1 MSIAVI
7 DADGHITESAE
18 QLRRYMDRKIWNR
31 TVVGDIPAPLYPAE
45 TWNRS
50 LGGRLGSLAPDAESW
65 LRVMDKHGV
74 ETAILFP
81 TAGLGL
87 SRIVEPELAIAVCH
101 AYNSFLAEEVCRVS
115 PDRLKGV
122 AMLPVHD
129 VPMAVQE
136 LRRAV
141 TELGMVTAMIPA
153 LGMRRPLGHPEFYP
167 LYEEAQRLDCL
178 LSVHGVPHD
187 RRYFVDL
194 LDYFIDVHTVGF
206 PVSLIIQL
214 ANMIYRGVPEL
225 FPRLRLAF
233 LEAGCTW
240 VPYMMDRMDEEYEKR
255 GDVEAP
261 LLKQKPS
268 EYIRSG
274 RFYFTCETGETL
286 LPQVLEMVGEDAIMY
301 ASDWPHWDTDF
312 PESIHTLEERKDLS
326 DRAKQKI
333 LRENALR
340 AYKL

>member
-1 MSIAVI
+1 
-7 DADGHITESAE
+7 
-18 QLRRYMDRKIWNR
+18 
-31 TVVGDIPAPLYPAE
+31 
-45 TWNRS
+45 
-50 LGGRLGSLAPDAESW
+50 
-65 LRVMDKHGV
+65 MDKHGV
-74 ETAILFP
+74 EAAVLFP

-87 SRIVEPELAIAVCH
+87 SRIVEPELAVAVCH

-141 TELGMVTAMIPA
+141 TELGMVTAMVPA

-178 LSVHGVPHD
+178 VSVHGVPHD

-255 GDVEAP
+255 GEVEAP
-261 LLKQKPS
+261 LLKRKPS
-268 EYIRSG
+268 DYIKSG
-274 RFYFTCETGETL
+274 RFYFTCEAGETL
-286 LPQVLEMVGEDAIMY
+286 LPQVLGMVGEDAIMY

-312 PESIHTLEERKDLS
+312 PESIHTLQERKDLS